1 MGAFKQQSLSKGWN
15 LHYMGTAH
23 CGYWGIMEDMSVIE
37 DTRVLLETDQRGRLT
52 LPGVARRRFLA
63 RTETDGTIILEPAMV
78 MTEAERKFLANTELQ
93 ATIAHY
99 DSHPEQLVPRRR
111 RRLNA

>member
-1 MGAFKQQSLSKGWN
+1 
-15 LHYMGTAH
+15 MGTTLS
-23 CGYWGIMEDMSVIE
+23 GYWGSVEDMSVIE

-52 LPGVARRRFLA
+52 LPGAARRRFLA
-63 RTETDGTIILEPAMV
+63 RTETDGTIILEPAVV

-99 DSHPEQLVPRRR
+99 DSHPEELVPRRR
-111 RRLNA
+111 RRIGS